1 MHLLSLVKTTGVS
14 QHAATVP
21 GTTRHREPGP
31 LLSSRQHQLHAP
43 HVNIWHAVNSRE
55 TEGSDCCSAEP
66 VKYTCAGQDKITNAS
81 QPTHGQGVRA
91 VGYCKP
97 CHFHEAAR
105 DQRCPAVVA
114 EA

>member
-1 MHLLSLVKTTGVS
+1 MLLLYLVPLVIVSLGHCCPAGNISCMLHMSTSGMLSIPGKQKAQIAALLSL
-14 QHAATVP
+14 
-21 GTTRHREPGP
+21 
-31 LLSSRQHQLHAP
+31 
-43 HVNIWHAVNSRE
+43 
-55 TEGSDCCSAEP
+55 